1 MHAAIHFPAIQSPGG
16 REGLWS
22 HDEVTPA
29 RDEHRRLFDAT
40 RISFPLQVVIYIV
53 SATVAGTFAV
63 WAANS
68 GQNQK
73 IDKLDSKFELVL
85 EKLSSQQAVK
95 AEESKLSEE
104 RLSNMRESMRKME
117 ARIEMIQI
125 QQAARDK
132 EINDSLVQLKARR

>member
-1 MHAAIHFPAIQSPGG
+1 MNEVATFPAPQSPDW

-22 HDEVTPA
+22 NGEVTPV
-29 RDEHRRLFDAT
+29 RDEQRRFDAT
-40 RISFPLQVVIYIV
+40 RISLPLQMVIYIV
-53 SATVAGTFAV
+53 SATIAGTVGV

-73 IDKLDSKFELVL
+73 IDALNAKFELVL

-95 AEESKLSEE
+95 AEESKLAEE

-117 ARIEMIQI
+117 ARIEMMQI
-125 QQAARDK
+125 QSAARDK
-132 EINDSLVQLKARR
+132 EINDSLVMLKTRRP